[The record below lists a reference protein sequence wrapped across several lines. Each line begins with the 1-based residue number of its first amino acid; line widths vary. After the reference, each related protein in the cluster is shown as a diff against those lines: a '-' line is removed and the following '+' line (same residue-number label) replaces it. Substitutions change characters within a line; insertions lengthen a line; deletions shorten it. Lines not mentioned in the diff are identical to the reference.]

1 MKSRVWVVLLALI
14 GFGVGAFGLARAKA
28 VRRARSAAVAAVAT
42 IEPETHKVT
51 PDMLASAGQRV
62 KSAAPAFRRV
72 DADGTTQDLAELL
85 KSGPVVLVFI
95 KDGCPCS
102 VSASPYFNALHT
114 LYRGRLRL
122 LGVIEGDA
130 EVARRWGSAN
140 HVTFPILLDPSLDL
154 AKNYGATNSAFVALI
169 DRDGR
174 IDELWPGYSASMLHD
189 LNRRASAMAGLVQE
203 PFDASDAPEELYSG
217 CPF

>member
-14 GFGVGAFGLARAKA
+14 GSGIGAFGLARAKA
-28 VRRARSAAVAAVAT
+28 VRRARLAVVVSVT
-42 IEPETHKVT
+42 TPEPEKHKVT
-51 PDMLASAGQRV
+51 ADMLASAGQRV
-62 KSAAPAFRRV
+62 KSLAPTFRGI
-72 DADGTTQDLAELL
+72 DADGSTQDLAELI

-102 VSASPYFNALHT
+102 ASASPYFNALNT
-114 LYRGRLRL
+114 LYGGRLRM
-122 LGVIEGDA
+122 LGIIDGDA

-140 HVTFPILLDPSLDL
+140 RVTFPILPDPRVEI
-154 AKNYGATNSAFVALI
+154 AKSYGATNSAFVALV
-169 DRDGR
+169 DREGR
-174 IDELWPGYSASMLHD
+174 IDELWPGYAASMLHE
-189 LNRRASAMAGLVQE
+189 LNRRASALAGLTQE